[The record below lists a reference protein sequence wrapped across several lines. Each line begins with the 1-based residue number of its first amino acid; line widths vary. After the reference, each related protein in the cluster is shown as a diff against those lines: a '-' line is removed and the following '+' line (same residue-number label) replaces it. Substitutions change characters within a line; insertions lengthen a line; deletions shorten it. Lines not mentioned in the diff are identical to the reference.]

1 MAVPAAAGSGNAHPV
16 ARPAHPSAAA
26 LRWPLLAAA
35 HLVWIP
41 SATLVV
47 LLFALAVAP
56 AYALAAGAVGQ
67 LPADAPALVHGL
79 ALGVAVAAGYALF
92 CGAFAALVA
101 LSRRLLP
108 MRGHEGAIPVTSP
121 RMFAWYHTLLSTHAV
136 NTLAGP
142 LLRALG
148 LYRWFGVAM
157 GMKVGRGSLLN
168 TTRIY
173 DHDLIEVGDGVVV
186 GGDAFLTGH
195 VVEHGFLV
203 RRRVSIGDHA
213 VVGIGAVILPG
224 ARIGAG
230 CHVGA
235 LSLVPKDAN
244 LQAGVS
250 YGGVPVRP
258 LRKAVAA
265 ARQDR

>member
-1 MAVPAAAGSGNAHPV
+1 MAVPAAAGSGPAHPV
-16 ARPAHPSAAA
+16 APAPHPTAAA

-56 AYALAAGAVGQ
+56 AYAVASGAVGQ
-67 LPADAPALVHGL
+67 VPADAPALVHGL
-79 ALGVAVAAGYALF
+79 VLGVAVPAGYALF
-92 CGAFAALVA
+92 CGSFAALVA
-101 LSRRLLP
+101 LTRRLLP

-148 LYRWFGVAM
+148 LYKWFAVAM
-157 GMKVGRGSLLN
+157 GMKVGRGTLLN

-173 DHDLIEVGDGVVV
+173 DHDLIEVGAGVVV

-195 VVEHGFLV
+195 VVERGFLV
-203 RRRVSIGDHA
+203 RRRIAIGDHA
-213 VVGIGAVILPG
+213 VIGIAAVVLPG

-230 CHVGA
+230 CQVGA
-235 LSLVPKDAN
+235 LSLVPKDAI
-244 LQAGVS
+244 LQPGIS

-258 LRKAVAA
+258 LRKKAA
-265 ARQDR
+265 APRQDR